1 MLKRKISDYLE
12 SYFTPNRREALLIT
26 GARQVGKSYA
36 IREFGKS
43 HYSSFIEINLLED
56 SIARTSISKASNS
69 KDLLLRITA
78 IASQPL
84 IKGKTLI
91 FFDEVQVV
99 PEIVTAI
106 KFLVEEGSYQYVL
119 SGSLLGIE
127 LKRISS
133 MPVGYLTVKEMYP
146 LNLEEFYRACGI
158 SDNIFSVLEGAF
170 KAEREIDSI
179 IHRKLM
185 ELFRLYLI
193 VGGMPAVVQT
203 YLDTND
209 IKKVVNKQREILSM
223 YVEDISQYDINNKLY
238 IKDIFNLI
246 PAELNNPNKRFILKN
261 LNENTK
267 FSRLE
272 DSFIWIRE
280 AGVAIGVYNIEEP
293 KLPLELAKLRNLFK
307 LFSNDVGL
315 LACQYADGIQLRILN
330 NDIDINYGS
339 IYENAVAEELFSHGL
354 KLYYFNSKKQG
365 ELDFVIKIDDKLLPI
380 EVKSGKNYLRHNALK
395 NVIENKDYEIE
406 KAYVLYNENIK
417 RVGNIVYLPIYLM
430 MFIKNREIE
439 NLIWKI
445 DLSSLPQ

>member
-119 SGSLLGIE
+119 SGSLLGIG
-127 LKRISS
+127 LKGISS

-158 SDNIFSVLEGAF
+158 SDNIFSVLEEAF

-261 LNENTK
+261 LNENAK

-339 IYENAVAEELFSHGL
+339 IYENAVAEELYSHGL

-365 ELDFVIKIDDKLLPI
+365 ELDFVIKLDDKLLPI

-439 NLIWKI
+439 KLIWKI

>member
-119 SGSLLGIE
+119 SGSLLGIG
-127 LKRISS
+127 LKGISS

-158 SDNIFSVLEGAF
+158 SDNIFSVLEEAF

-261 LNENTK
+261 LNENAK

-339 IYENAVAEELFSHGL
+339 IYENAVAEELYSHGL

-365 ELDFVIKIDDKLLPI
+365 ELDFVIKLDDKILPI

-395 NVIENKDYEIE
+395 NVIENKDYDIE

>member
-119 SGSLLGIE
+119 SGSLLGIG
-127 LKRISS
+127 LKGISS

-158 SDNIFSVLEGAF
+158 SDNIFSVLEEAF

-209 IKKVVNKQREILSM
+209 IKKVVNKEREILSM

-339 IYENAVAEELFSHGL
+339 IYENAVAEELYSHGL

-365 ELDFVIKIDDKLLPI
+365 ELDFVIKLDDKILPI

-417 RVGNIVYLPIYLM
+417 RVGNIIYLPIYLM

>member
-119 SGSLLGIE
+119 SGSLLGIG
-127 LKRISS
+127 LKGISS

-158 SDNIFSVLEGAF
+158 SDNIFSVLEEAF

-261 LNENTK
+261 LNENAK

-395 NVIENKDYEIE
+395 NVIENKDYDIE

>member
-119 SGSLLGIE
+119 SGSLLGIG

-146 LNLEEFYRACGI
+146 LNLEEFYRACGV
-158 SDNIFSVLEGAF
+158 SDNIFSVLEEAF

-261 LNENTK
+261 LNENAK

-339 IYENAVAEELFSHGL
+339 IYENAVAEELYSHGL

-365 ELDFVIKIDDKLLPI
+365 ELDFVIKLDDKLLPI
-380 EVKSGKNYLRHNALK
+380 AVKSGKNYLRHNALK
-395 NVIENKDYEIE
+395 NVIENKDYDIE

-430 MFIKNREIE
+430 MFIKNRQI
-439 NLIWKI
+439 
-445 DLSSLPQ
+445 

>member
-119 SGSLLGIE
+119 SGSLLGIG
-127 LKRISS
+127 LKGISS

-158 SDNIFSVLEGAF
+158 SDNIFSVLEEAF

-395 NVIENKDYEIE
+395 NVIENKDYDIE

-439 NLIWKI
+439 KLIWKI

>member
-69 KDLLLRITA
+69 KDLLLRISA

-119 SGSLLGIE
+119 SGSLLGIG
-127 LKRISS
+127 LKGISS

-158 SDNIFSVLEGAF
+158 SDNIFSVLEEAF

-339 IYENAVAEELFSHGL
+339 IYENAVAEELYSHGL

-365 ELDFVIKIDDKLLPI
+365 ELDFVIKLDDKLLPI

-445 DLSSLPQ
+445 DLSDLPQ

>member
-69 KDLLLRITA
+69 KDLLLRISA

-119 SGSLLGIE
+119 SGSLLGIG
-127 LKRISS
+127 LKGISS

-158 SDNIFSVLEGAF
+158 SDNIFSVLEEAF
-170 KAEREIDSI
+170 KAEREIDII

-267 FSRLE
+267 FRRLE

-339 IYENAVAEELFSHGL
+339 IYENAVAEELYSHGL

-365 ELDFVIKIDDKLLPI
+365 ELDFVIKLDDKILPI

-395 NVIENKDYEIE
+395 NVIENKDYDIE

>member
-119 SGSLLGIE
+119 SGSLLGIG

-158 SDNIFSVLEGAF
+158 SDNIFSVLEEAF

>member
-119 SGSLLGIE
+119 SGSLLGIG
-127 LKRISS
+127 LKGISS

-158 SDNIFSVLEGAF
+158 SDNIFSVLEEAF

-261 LNENTK
+261 LNENAK

-365 ELDFVIKIDDKLLPI
+365 ELDFVIKLDDKILPI

-395 NVIENKDYEIE
+395 NVIENKDYDIE

-439 NLIWKI
+439 KLIWKI

>member
-69 KDLLLRITA
+69 KDLLFRITA

-119 SGSLLGIE
+119 SGSLLGIG

-158 SDNIFSVLEGAF
+158 SDNIFSVLEEAF

-339 IYENAVAEELFSHGL
+339 IYENAVAEELYSHGL

-365 ELDFVIKIDDKLLPI
+365 ELDFVIKLDDKILPI

-395 NVIENKDYEIE
+395 NVIENKDYEID

>member
-119 SGSLLGIE
+119 SGSLLGIG
-127 LKRISS
+127 LKGISS

-158 SDNIFSVLEGAF
+158 SDNIFSVLEEAF

-339 IYENAVAEELFSHGL
+339 IYENAVAEELYSHGL

-439 NLIWKI
+439 KLIWKI

>member
-119 SGSLLGIE
+119 SGSLLGIG
-127 LKRISS
+127 LKGISS

-158 SDNIFSVLEGAF
+158 SDNIFSVLEEAF

-365 ELDFVIKIDDKLLPI
+365 ELDFVIKLDDKLLPI

-439 NLIWKI
+439 KLIWKI

>member
-119 SGSLLGIE
+119 SGSLLGIG
-127 LKRISS
+127 LKGISS

-158 SDNIFSVLEGAF
+158 SDNIFSVLEEAF
-170 KAEREIDSI
+170 KAEGEIDSI

-261 LNENTK
+261 LNENAK

-339 IYENAVAEELFSHGL
+339 IYENAVAEELYSHGL

-365 ELDFVIKIDDKLLPI
+365 ELDFVIKLDDKLLPI

-395 NVIENKDYEIE
+395 NVIENKDYDIE

-439 NLIWKI
+439 KLIWKI

>member
-158 SDNIFSVLEGAF
+158 SDNIFSVLEEAF

-339 IYENAVAEELFSHGL
+339 IYENAVAEELYSHGL

-365 ELDFVIKIDDKLLPI
+365 ELDFVIKLDDKILPI

>member
-119 SGSLLGIE
+119 SGSLLGIG
-127 LKRISS
+127 LKGISS

-158 SDNIFSVLEGAF
+158 SDNIFSVLEEAF

-261 LNENTK
+261 LNENAK

-339 IYENAVAEELFSHGL
+339 IYENAVAEELYSHGL

-365 ELDFVIKIDDKLLPI
+365 ELDFVLKLDDKLLPI

-395 NVIENKDYEIE
+395 NVIENKDYDIE

>member
-119 SGSLLGIE
+119 SGSLLGIG
-127 LKRISS
+127 LKGISS

-158 SDNIFSVLEGAF
+158 SDNIFSVLEEAF

-339 IYENAVAEELFSHGL
+339 IYENAVAEELYSHGL

-365 ELDFVIKIDDKLLPI
+365 ELDFVIKLDDKLLPI

-395 NVIENKDYEIE
+395 NVIENKDYDIE

>member
-119 SGSLLGIE
+119 SGSLLGIG
-127 LKRISS
+127 LKGISS

-158 SDNIFSVLEGAF
+158 SDNIFSVLEEAF

-315 LACQYADGIQLRILN
+315 LSCQYADGIQLRILN

-439 NLIWKI
+439 KLIWKI

>member
-69 KDLLLRITA
+69 RDLLLRITA

-119 SGSLLGIE
+119 SGSLLGIG
-127 LKRISS
+127 LKGISS

-158 SDNIFSVLEGAF
+158 SDNIFSVLEEAF

-261 LNENTK
+261 LNENAK

-365 ELDFVIKIDDKLLPI
+365 ELDFVIKLDDKILPI

-395 NVIENKDYEIE
+395 NVIENKDYDIE

-439 NLIWKI
+439 KLIWKI

>member
-69 KDLLLRITA
+69 RDLLLRITA

-119 SGSLLGIE
+119 SGSLLGIG
-127 LKRISS
+127 LKGISS

-146 LNLEEFYRACGI
+146 LNLEEFYRACGV
-158 SDNIFSVLEGAF
+158 SDNIFSVLEEAF

-209 IKKVVNKQREILSM
+209 IKKVLNKQREILSM

-261 LNENTK
+261 LNENAK

-339 IYENAVAEELFSHGL
+339 IYENAVAEELYSHGL

-365 ELDFVIKIDDKLLPI
+365 ELDFVIKLDDKLLPI

-395 NVIENKDYEIE
+395 NVIENKDYDIE

>member
-119 SGSLLGIE
+119 SGSLLGIG

-146 LNLEEFYRACGI
+146 LNLEEFYRSCGI
-158 SDNIFSVLEGAF
+158 SDNIFSVLEEAF

-339 IYENAVAEELFSHGL
+339 IYENAVAEELYSHGL

-365 ELDFVIKIDDKLLPI
+365 ELDFVIKLDDKLLPI

>member
-119 SGSLLGIE
+119 SGSLLGIG
-127 LKRISS
+127 LKGISS

-158 SDNIFSVLEGAF
+158 SDNIFSVLEEAF

-261 LNENTK
+261 LNENAK

-339 IYENAVAEELFSHGL
+339 IYENAVAEELYSHGL

-395 NVIENKDYEIE
+395 NVIENKDYDIE

>member
-119 SGSLLGIE
+119 SGSLLGIG
-127 LKRISS
+127 LKGISS

-158 SDNIFSVLEGAF
+158 SDNIFSVLEEAF

-238 IKDIFNLI
+238 RKDIFNLI

-365 ELDFVIKIDDKLLPI
+365 ELDFVIKLDDKILPI

-395 NVIENKDYEIE
+395 NVIENKDYDIE

>member
-119 SGSLLGIE
+119 SGSLLGIG
-127 LKRISS
+127 LKGISS

-158 SDNIFSVLEGAF
+158 SDNIFSFLEEAF

-261 LNENTK
+261 LNENAK

-272 DSFIWIRE
+272 NSFIWIRE

-339 IYENAVAEELFSHGL
+339 IYENAVAEELYSHGL

-365 ELDFVIKIDDKLLPI
+365 ELDFVIKLDDKILPI

>member
-119 SGSLLGIE
+119 SGSLLGIG
-127 LKRISS
+127 LKGISS

-158 SDNIFSVLEGAF
+158 SDNIFSVLEEAF

-261 LNENTK
+261 LNENAK

-339 IYENAVAEELFSHGL
+339 IYENAVAEELYSHGL

-365 ELDFVIKIDDKLLPI
+365 ELDFVIKLDDKILPI

>member
-119 SGSLLGIE
+119 SGSLLGIG
-127 LKRISS
+127 LKGISS

-158 SDNIFSVLEGAF
+158 SDNIFSVLEEAF

-339 IYENAVAEELFSHGL
+339 IYENAVAEELYSHGL

-365 ELDFVIKIDDKLLPI
+365 ELDFVIKIDDKILPI

-395 NVIENKDYEIE
+395 NVIENKDYDIE

>member
-69 KDLLLRITA
+69 RDLLLRITA

-119 SGSLLGIE
+119 SGSLLGIG

-146 LNLEEFYRACGI
+146 LNLEEFYRACGV
-158 SDNIFSVLEGAF
+158 SDNIFSVLEEAF

-261 LNENTK
+261 LNENAK

-339 IYENAVAEELFSHGL
+339 IYENAVAEELYSHGL

-365 ELDFVIKIDDKLLPI
+365 ELDFVIKLDDKLLPI

-395 NVIENKDYEIE
+395 NVIENKDYDIE

>member
-119 SGSLLGIE
+119 SGSLLGIG

-158 SDNIFSVLEGAF
+158 SDNIFSVLEEAF

-280 AGVAIGVYNIEEP
+280 AGVAIRVYNIEEP

-395 NVIENKDYEIE
+395 NVIENKDYDIE

-439 NLIWKI
+439 KLIWKI

>member
-119 SGSLLGIE
+119 SGSLLGIG
-127 LKRISS
+127 LKGISS

-158 SDNIFSVLEGAF
+158 SDNIFSVLEEAF

-261 LNENTK
+261 LNENAK

-315 LACQYADGIQLRILN
+315 LSCQYADGIQLRILN

-339 IYENAVAEELFSHGL
+339 IYENAVAEELYSHGL

-439 NLIWKI
+439 KLIWKI

>member
-91 FFDEVQVV
+91 FFDEVQVA

-119 SGSLLGIE
+119 SGSLLGIG

-158 SDNIFSVLEGAF
+158 SDNIFSVLEEAF

-339 IYENAVAEELFSHGL
+339 IYENAVAEELYSHGL

-365 ELDFVIKIDDKLLPI
+365 ELDFVIKLDDKILPI

>member
-119 SGSLLGIE
+119 SGSLLGIG

-158 SDNIFSVLEGAF
+158 SDNIFSVLEEAF

-261 LNENTK
+261 LNENAK

-339 IYENAVAEELFSHGL
+339 IYENAVAEELYSHGL

-365 ELDFVIKIDDKLLPI
+365 ELDFVIKLDDKLLPI

-395 NVIENKDYEIE
+395 NVIENKDYNIE

>member
-119 SGSLLGIE
+119 SGSLLGIG

-158 SDNIFSVLEGAF
+158 SDNIFSVLEEAF

-261 LNENTK
+261 LNENAK

-395 NVIENKDYEIE
+395 NVIENKDYDIE

>member
-119 SGSLLGIE
+119 SGSLLGIG
-127 LKRISS
+127 LKGISS

-158 SDNIFSVLEGAF
+158 SDNIFSVLEEAF

-261 LNENTK
+261 LNENAK

-339 IYENAVAEELFSHGL
+339 IYENAVAEELYSHGL

>member
-119 SGSLLGIE
+119 SGSLLGIG
-127 LKRISS
+127 LKGISS

-158 SDNIFSVLEGAF
+158 SDNIFSVLEEAF

-238 IKDIFNLI
+238 RKDIFNLI

-280 AGVAIGVYNIEEP
+280 AGVAIGVYNIEEL

-339 IYENAVAEELFSHGL
+339 IYENAVAEELYSHGL

-365 ELDFVIKIDDKLLPI
+365 ELDFVIKLDDKILPI

>member
-119 SGSLLGIE
+119 SGSLLGIG
-127 LKRISS
+127 LKGISS

-158 SDNIFSVLEGAF
+158 SDNIFSVLEEAF

-193 VGGMPAVVQT
+193 VGGMSAVVQT

-261 LNENTK
+261 LNENAK

-395 NVIENKDYEIE
+395 NVIENKDYDIE

-439 NLIWKI
+439 KLIWKI

>member
-119 SGSLLGIE
+119 SGSLLGIG

-158 SDNIFSVLEGAF
+158 SDNIFSVLEEAF

-315 LACQYADGIQLRILN
+315 LACQYADGIQIRILN

-339 IYENAVAEELFSHGL
+339 IYENAVAEELYSHGL

-365 ELDFVIKIDDKLLPI
+365 ELDFVIKLDDKLLPI

>member
-69 KDLLLRITA
+69 KDLLLRISA

-119 SGSLLGIE
+119 SGSLLGIG
-127 LKRISS
+127 LKGISS

-158 SDNIFSVLEGAF
+158 SDNIFSVLEEAF

-339 IYENAVAEELFSHGL
+339 IYENAVAEELYSHGL

-365 ELDFVIKIDDKLLPI
+365 ELDFVIKLDDKLLPI

>member
-119 SGSLLGIE
+119 SGSLLGIG
-127 LKRISS
+127 LKGISS

-158 SDNIFSVLEGAF
+158 SDNIFSVLEEAF

-261 LNENTK
+261 LNENAK

-339 IYENAVAEELFSHGL
+339 IYENAVAEELYSHGL

-365 ELDFVIKIDDKLLPI
+365 ELDFVIKLDDKLLPI

>member
-119 SGSLLGIE
+119 SGSLLGIG
-127 LKRISS
+127 LKGISS

-158 SDNIFSVLEGAF
+158 SDNIFSVLEEAF

-209 IKKVVNKQREILSM
+209 IKKVVDKQREILSM

-365 ELDFVIKIDDKLLPI
+365 ELDFVIKLDDKILPI